1 MLHSSR
7 GLTHGPTST
16 TPALS
21 STCPKPSKW
30 MTSSGCQSGAELLKP
45 TLVTSFSHPSLR
57 APCRRINPRG
67 RQTRVCTMGKSTA
80 LVSSF
85 TRAVTSFASASP
97 QKSPLKA
104 RSWLA
109 TPSNVPPISGWTS
122 RTQSVWNGM
131 NTRSG
136 NQLNFFSLS
145 FLCKIID
152 FPDGQINDP
161 LLGKCFSLL
170 FLPVPATPSLPAGT
184 LEGLLS

>member
-21 STCPKPSKW
+21 STCPNPSKW
-30 MTSSGCQSGAELLKP
+30 MTSSGCQSGAELPKP
-45 TLVTSFSHPSLR
+45 ILVTSFFHPSLR

-85 TRAVTSFASASP
+85 TRAVTSFASAFLL
-97 QKSPLKA
+97 KSPLKA
-104 RSWLA
+104 KSWLA

-122 RTQSVWNGM
+122 RTQSAWNGM

-136 NQLNFFSLS
+136 NQLNFFFCSL
-145 FLCKIID
+145 FV
-152 FPDGQINDP
+152 QNH
-161 LLGKCFSLL
+161 
-170 FLPVPATPSLPAGT
+170 
-184 LEGLLS
+184 